1 MGEMIKR
8 ISIRNRQFDGL
19 PEMAKDSVNVIVV
32 GIAYMS
38 RIYYADDYNPSKVAL
53 PTCWSSDTDT
63 PATDVPAEQRQAGRC
78 LDCVN
83 NIKGSGQGQSRA
95 CKFVQRLA
103 VVMEDDLETVY
114 QLQLSSAS
122 IFGDAIGVNMPLQA
136 YARYLEAQNTPIVA
150 VITKVFFDPSS
161 DRPKLFFR
169 PMRPLE
175 EQEYEAV
182 QIMMKH
188 PDTTK
193 AITLNV
199 VPMEDGGAS
208 PFDEV
213 DGFIFNG

>member
-1 MGEMIKR
+1 MGETVKR
-8 ISIRNRQFDGL
+8 ISVRNRRFEGL
-19 PEMAKDSVNVIVV
+19 PETAEDSVNVIVV

-38 RIYYADDYNPSKVAL
+38 RIYYADAYDPNKVAL
-53 PTCWSSDTDT
+53 PTCWSS
-63 PATDVPAEQRQAGRC
+63 EGRC

-199 VPMEDGGAS
+199 VPVEDGGAS

>member
-1 MGEMIKR
+1 MGEMTKR

-53 PTCWSSDTDT
+53 PTCWSSDTDS
-63 PATDVPAEQRQAGRC
+63 PATDVPVEQRQAGRC

-83 NIKGSGQGQSRA
+83 NIKGSGKGQSRA
-95 CKFVQRLA
+95 CRFVQRLA
-103 VVMEDDLETVY
+103 VVTEDDLETVY
-114 QLQLSSAS
+114 QLQLPSNS
-122 IFGDAIGVNMPLQA
+122 IFGDAVGVNMPLQA

-161 DRPKLFFR
+161 DIPKLFFR
-169 PMRPLE
+169 PIRPLE

-182 QIMMKH
+182 QKMMKH
-188 PDTTK
+188 PDTMK
-193 AITLNV
+193 AITFSV
-199 VPMEDGGAS
+199 VPVEDAGVS
-208 PFDEV
+208 PFSEV
-213 DGFIFNG
+213 DGFNFND